1 MLIASCGLLQCK
13 VLQQQ
18 PGRGDRHVAGHGRR
32 LHITTDPAGW
42 PVAAGVMGTK
52 KVPRDIMKVGL

>member
-1 MLIASCGLLQCK
+1 MLIASYGLLQCK

-18 PGRGDRHVAGHGRR
+18 PGGRTGM
-32 LHITTDPAGW
+32 L
-42 PVAAGVMGTK
+42 PVTEDGSISRPTQPVGPSPPVSSGTK